1 MPVKEHI
8 DDMRE
13 NVLPLKSTAAASL
26 RLPSAIPRT
35 NDCDLHMTEW
45 PMLHTIL
52 THSIEPL

>member
-1 MPVKEHI
+1 MKEHI

-26 RLPSAIPRT
+26 RLPSAIPQT
-35 NDCDLHMTEW
+35 NCRDLHMTEW
-45 PMLHTIL
+45 PKLHTIL